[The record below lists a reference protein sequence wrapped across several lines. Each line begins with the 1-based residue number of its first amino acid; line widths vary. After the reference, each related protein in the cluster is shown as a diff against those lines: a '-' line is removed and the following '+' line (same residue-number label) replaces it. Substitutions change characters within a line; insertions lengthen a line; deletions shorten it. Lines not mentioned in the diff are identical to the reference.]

1 MLTFVNNPET
11 LILLAIMKP
20 SQPASPVLP
29 KASDGDVGRDMTGST
44 SPSPLKAKGIVLP
57 DG

>member
-1 MLTFVNNPET
+1 
-11 LILLAIMKP
+11 MKP

-29 KASDGDVGRDMTGST
+29 KASDGDMGRDMTGGT